1 MVVVGLVVM
10 GMRVL
15 VVMVEG
21 RRVRRRVGRVG
32 IVAFREIEVR

>member
-1 MVVVGLVVM
+1 MVVGLVVK

-32 IVAFREIEVR
+32 IVAFGGVEVR